1 MRIFKDN
8 FMKGLIY
15 LAAGVTSISL
25 IWIVVYILY
34 RGLGSITPDFL
45 LTMPKGGGAEG
56 GISSIILITLWIVGL
71 AVLISTPV
79 GVCAAVYLVEYAK
92 PGKTVRLIRFATES
106 LSGIPSII
114 YGLFGMVF
122 FQGFLR
128 LGFSILSGALTVSIM
143 VLPTVIRTTEE
154 ALKSVPV
161 NYREGSLALG
171 ATKLRTIIMVILPCA
186 VSGILASVI
195 LSIGRVVGETAA
207 LLLTAG
213 TVQRMPSSIFDS
225 GKTLAVH
232 LYILAKEGISLNK
245 AFATAS
251 VLIIVVALINL
262 SANYLGSKLK
272 GDNV

>member
-1 MRIFKDN
+1 MRIIKDN
-8 FMKGLIY
+8 FLKSLIY
-15 LAAGVTSISL
+15 ISAGLTSITL
-25 IWIVVYILY
+25 IWIVSYILY
-34 RGLGSITPDFL
+34 RGLGSVTPEFIL
-45 LTMPKGGGAEG
+45 AMPKGGGAEG
-56 GISSIILITLWIVGL
+56 GIFSIIIITLWIVGL

-79 GVCAAVYLVEYAK
+79 GVCAALYLVEYAK
-92 PGKTVRLIRFATES
+92 PGKIVRLIRFATES

-122 FQGFLR
+122 FQGFLK

-161 NYREGSLALG
+161 SYREGSLALG

-186 VSGILASVI
+186 ISGILASVI

-213 TVQRMPSSIFDS
+213 TVQRMPESIYSS

-251 VLIIVVALINL
+251 VLIIIVALINL
-262 SANYLGSKLK
+262 SANYLGTKLK
-272 GDNV
+272 GENI

>member
-8 FMKGLIY
+8 FFKCLIY
-15 LAAGVTSISL
+15 IAAGLTAVTL
-25 IWIVVYILY
+25 ILIVAYILY
-34 RGLGSITPDFL
+34 RGLGGITPEFL

-56 GISSIILITLWIVGL
+56 GIFSIIVITLWIVGL
-71 AVLISTPV
+71 AVLISTPI

-122 FQGFLR
+122 FQGFLK

-154 ALKSVPV
+154 ALKSVPN

-186 VSGILASVI
+186 ISGILASVI

-213 TVQRMPSSIFDS
+213 TVQRMPSSIYDS

-232 LYILAKEGISLNK
+232 LYILAKEGISLDK
-245 AFATAS
+245 AFATAA
-251 VLIIVVALINL
+251 VLIIIVALINL

>member
-1 MRIFKDN
+1 LRTFKDN
-8 FMKGLIY
+8 FIKALIY
-15 LAAGVTSISL
+15 LAAGLTSATL
-25 IWIVVYILY
+25 ILIVAYILY
-34 RGLGSITPDFL
+34 RGLGGISLDFL

-56 GISSIILITLWIVGL
+56 GIFSIIVITLWIVGL
-71 AVLISTPV
+71 AVLISTPI

-92 PGKTVRLIRFATES
+92 PGKIVRLIRFATES

-122 FQGFLR
+122 FQGFLK

-154 ALKSVPV
+154 ALKSVPS

-213 TVQRMPSSIFDS
+213 TVQRMPSTVLDS

-245 AFATAS
+245 AFATAA
-251 VLIIVVALINL
+251 VLIIIVALINL

-272 GDNV
+272 GDNI